1 MDYGYAR
8 LEFKI
13 GMETK
18 YVLKNIS
25 AFLHSS
31 LIVCP
36 ASLVYNWQKEI
47 ERFAPELETVT
58 ITGSAPERK
67 DIIRHT
73 TDGQILI
80 TSYDLLKRDVEYYKN
95 IVFAVQVIDEA
106 QYIKN
111 AGTQA
116 AKGVKK
122 ITAAFKLALTGTP
135 IENRL
140 SELWSIFDYLM
151 PGFLYTYQKFREE
164 IETPIVVNKD
174 ENKMERLQRMIRPFI
189 LRRLKGDV
197 LKDLPEK
204 LEENVYAKME
214 GEQLALYDAHEY
226 NVNN

>member
-1 MDYGYAR
+1 MGLGKTLQVISLLLAERQDYDAGEKER
-8 LEFKI
+8 RR
-13 GMETK
+13 
-18 YVLKNIS
+18 
-25 AFLHSS
+25 S

-116 AKGVKK
+116 AKGVKQ
-122 ITAAFKLALTGTP
+122 ITAGFKLALTDREP
-135 IENRL
+135 LKRALE
-140 SELWSIFDYLM
+140 YL
-151 PGFLYTYQKFREE
+151 
-164 IETPIVVNKD
+164 
-174 ENKMERLQRMIRPFI
+174 
-189 LRRLKGDV
+189 
-197 LKDLPEK
+197 
-204 LEENVYAKME
+204 
-214 GEQLALYDAHEY
+214 
-226 NVNN
+226 

>member
-1 MDYGYAR
+1 MGLGKTLQVISLLLAERQDYDAGEKER
-8 LEFKI
+8 RR
-13 GMETK
+13 
-18 YVLKNIS
+18 
-25 AFLHSS
+25 S

-122 ITAAFKLALTGTP
+122 ITAAFAGADRYTDREPLKRAL
-135 IENRL
+135 E
-140 SELWSIFDYLM
+140 YL
-151 PGFLYTYQKFREE
+151 
-164 IETPIVVNKD
+164 
-174 ENKMERLQRMIRPFI
+174 
-189 LRRLKGDV
+189 
-197 LKDLPEK
+197 
-204 LEENVYAKME
+204 
-214 GEQLALYDAHEY
+214 
-226 NVNN
+226 

>member
-1 MDYGYAR
+1 MGLGKTLQVISLLLAERQDYDAGEKER
-8 LEFKI
+8 RR
-13 GMETK
+13 
-18 YVLKNIS
+18 
-25 AFLHSS
+25 S

-116 AKGVKK
+116 AK
-122 ITAAFKLALTGTP
+122 
-135 IENRL
+135 
-140 SELWSIFDYLM
+140 
-151 PGFLYTYQKFREE
+151 
-164 IETPIVVNKD
+164 
-174 ENKMERLQRMIRPFI
+174 
-189 LRRLKGDV
+189 RRQEDHGSV
-197 LKDLPEK
+197 
-204 LEENVYAKME
+204 
-214 GEQLALYDAHEY
+214 
-226 NVNN
+226 

>member
-1 MDYGYAR
+1 
-8 LEFKI
+8 
-13 GMETK
+13 ME
-18 YVLKNIS
+18 
-25 AFLHSS
+25 
-31 LIVCP
+31 
-36 ASLVYNWQKEI
+36 LVDGGKM
-47 ERFAPELETVT
+47 
-58 ITGSAPERK
+58 SPERK

-140 SELWSIFDYLM
+140 SGIDLLFQTDRRSEFARIRRCRYRIAALCSGPAGKKDVFPEVVQPMQPVRYCC
-151 PGFLYTYQKFREE
+151 RE
-164 IETPIVVNKD
+164 NS
-174 ENKMERLQRMIRPFI
+174 
-189 LRRLKGDV
+189 G
-197 LKDLPEK
+197 
-204 LEENVYAKME
+204 
-214 GEQLALYDAHEY
+214 
-226 NVNN
+226 

>member
-1 MDYGYAR
+1 M
-8 LEFKI
+8 
-13 GMETK
+13 
-18 YVLKNIS
+18 
-25 AFLHSS
+25 
-31 LIVCP
+31 
-36 ASLVYNWQKEI
+36 
-47 ERFAPELETVT
+47 T

-197 LKDLPEK
+197 LKDLRK
-204 LEENVYAKME
+204 NSKRMFMRRWRANSWRFMMRMYSR
-214 GEQLALYDAHEY
+214 
-226 NVNN
+226 

>member
-1 MDYGYAR
+1 MPGRRNAADH
-8 LEFKI
+8 LL
-13 GMETK
+13 
-18 YVLKNIS
+18 YVR
-25 AFLHSS
+25 H
-31 LIVCP
+31 P
-36 ASLVYNWQKEI
+36 LVYNWQKEI

-151 PGFLYTYQKFREE
+151 PGIFVY
-164 IETPIVVNKD
+164 I
-174 ENKMERLQRMIRPFI
+174 
-189 LRRLKGDV
+189 
-197 LKDLPEK
+197 PE
-204 LEENVYAKME
+204 VP
-214 GEQLALYDAHEY
+214 
-226 NVNN
+226 